1 VTSSDAVDATADR
14 GQAETVLEDTVR
26 ELMPDLLAYFRRR
39 LVDSDDAADAVSE
52 TLVVMWTRRSVL
64 PTDAESIRRY
74 SFGIA
79 HNVLRATERGR
90 LRRHGLTE
98 RLKTELALHPPIPV
112 EPDLRA
118 ALGELSKSD
127 RELILLVAWDGFS
140 IVDAARVLGIRAGAA
155 RTRYSR
161 ARARLRGLI
170 QRATPDDN

>member
-1 VTSSDAVDATADR
+1 MTSSDAVDATAGR
-14 GQAETVLEDTVR
+14 VQADAVLEATVR

-39 LVDSDDAADAVSE
+39 LVDSNDAADAVSE
-52 TLVVMWTRRSVL
+52 TLVVMWTRRSAL
-64 PTDAESIRRY
+64 PTDAEGVRRY

-98 RLKTELALHPPIPV
+98 RLKAELASHPPVPV

-118 ALGELSKSD
+118 ALGKLSQND

-140 IVDAARVLGIRAGAA
+140 VIDAARVLGIRAGAA

-161 ARARLRGLI
+161 ARARLRGLL